1 MISFLLVI
9 YYQNKSSLGAG
20 IITVL
25 TNRLGDVLFIFGIG
39 LLGGTIRWVFIDV
52 REVVLPRIIIILVV
66 VGRITKSAQ
75 IPFSA

>member
-25 TNRLGDVLFIFGIG
+25 TNRIGDVLFIIRIG
-39 LLGGTIRWVFIDV
+39 LLSGVIRWNFVD
-52 REVVLPRIIIILVV
+52 L
-66 VGRITKSAQ
+66 SD
-75 IPFSA
+75 